1 MSNQKDLG
9 SGIPKVDV
17 TQNIKNAVKNTVD
30 MSLLMPVA
38 SRVKS
43 RLAELKRL
51 SSAKSI
57 VVPQGNTK
65 QAFTEQPEMHI
76 ANLEATIQN
85 GEGVISYA
93 VYKTDENGN
102 KLMTNHI
109 AEVQD
114 GIDANGSVKYKKTV
128 SSASYDYEK
137 QVIERIK
144 RGKPLTTEVL

>member
-17 TQNIKNAVKNTVD
+17 AQNIKNAVKNTVD

-51 SSAKSI
+51 SSAKTV

-65 QAFTEQPEMHI
+65 QAFTQNPEMHI

-93 VYKTDENGN
+93 VYKTDQNGN

-114 GIDANGSVKYKKTV
+114 GIDENGSVKYKKTI
-128 SSASYDYEK
+128 SSASYDFEK